1 VGIVTFY
8 RQTLLAKGFFNCLKT
23 LTNSSLSLEGDME
36 NKVLNC
42 R

>member
-23 LTNSSLSLEGDME
+23 LTNSSLSLEGTW
-36 NKVLNC
+36 KT
-42 R
+42 RF